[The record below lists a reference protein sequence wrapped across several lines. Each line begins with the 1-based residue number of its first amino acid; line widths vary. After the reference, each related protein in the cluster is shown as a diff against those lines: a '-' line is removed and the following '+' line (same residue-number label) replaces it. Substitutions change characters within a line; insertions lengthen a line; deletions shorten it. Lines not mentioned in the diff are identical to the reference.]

1 MLPFLII
8 IVLFISISSFF
19 QKHKTEYREAKI
31 TLSKE
36 EIYNFLSG
44 YYPHHLTQREI
55 SKMLGIPFREVIAFT
70 QAMNYYYHAC
80 KSNTPSFQNF
90 ISDADVVEN
99 IFKK

>member
-1 MLPFLII
+1 ML
-8 IVLFISISSFF
+8 
-19 QKHKTEYREAKI
+19 R
-31 TLSKE
+31 
-36 EIYNFLSG
+36 
-44 YYPHHLTQREI
+44 
-55 SKMLGIPFREVIAFT
+55 IPFREVIAFT